1 MFFTYSVKAS
11 NTITL
16 TYIYNKD
23 NTVTVKAT
31 SDVGF
36 KNTKPTWNLSKNKLT
51 YTKLYNANESYYT
64 TFTLLNGINKQIKIN
79 VTQVDKIGPSITTK
93 YLYDEVNDTVTV
105 SIISNEIMKNTKP
118 TWKLSQDKLTYT
130 KKYYSNELYYTDVQ
144 DKYGNITKVKLNINQ
159 IKGPEIKMEYIF
171 NEQTNT
177 VTAKIKSNKI
187 LEDTKPTWKLSKDKL
202 TYTKTFDKNQ
212 VYTTPVQDVFGNIT
226 NVKININKVDV
237 VGPMINVSYKYSDD
251 KRSVLVS
258 LNSNEVMANT
268 KPTWTLSKDRLTYTK
283 TFDENQIYKT
293 TVEDIYGNIT
303 TVKISITQ
311 IRTEPLNGIDV
322 SVYQGTI
329 DWKKVKSSGIDFAII
344 RAGYRGYG
352 TNGTLVED
360 SMFSKNVLGA
370 IANKIDIGIYF
381 YTQAITTD
389 EAKEEAKFVLNL
401 IKKYGI
407 KITYPIAIDT
417 ELSNANPQYSGR
429 ADNLSKQER
438 TKIVKAFCDTIKN
451 AGYIPMIYANKYW
464 LNDNLDMSKLSS
476 YDIWLAH
483 YTNKTDYKGNY
494 TMWQYT
500 STGRVDGISGN
511 VDKSYCYKK
520 YN

>member
-1 MFFTYSVKAS
+1 MSIKQKIIFIILISIFLIILQTFFTYSVKAS

-16 TYIYNKD
+16 TYIYNTD

-31 SDVGF
+31 SDIGF
-36 KNTKPTWNLSKNKLT
+36 KDTKPTWNLSKNKLT
-51 YTKLYNANESYYT
+51 YTKLYNTNESYYT
-64 TFTLLNGINKQIKIN
+64 TFTLLNGINKKIKIN
-79 VTQVDKIGPSITTK
+79 VTQIDKIGPSITTK

-159 IKGPEIKMEYIF
+159 IKGPQIKTEYIF

-212 VYTTPVQDVFGNIT
+212 VYITPVQDLYGNIT
-226 NVKININKVDV
+226 NVKININKVDI

-268 KPTWTLSKDRLTYTK
+268 KPTWTLSKDKKTYTK

-311 IRTEPLNGIDV
+311 IKTQPLNGIDV

-329 DWKKVKSSGIDFAII
+329 DWKKVKSS
-344 RAGYRGYG
+344 
-352 TNGTLVED
+352 
-360 SMFSKNVLGA
+360 
-370 IANKIDIGIYF
+370 
-381 YTQAITTD
+381 
-389 EAKEEAKFVLNL
+389 
-401 IKKYGI
+401 
-407 KITYPIAIDT
+407 
-417 ELSNANPQYSGR
+417 
-429 ADNLSKQER
+429 
-438 TKIVKAFCDTIKN
+438 
-451 AGYIPMIYANKYW
+451 
-464 LNDNLDMSKLSS
+464 
-476 YDIWLAH
+476 
-483 YTNKTDYKGNY
+483 
-494 TMWQYT
+494 
-500 STGRVDGISGN
+500 
-511 VDKSYCYKK
+511 
-520 YN
+520 